1 MPDVM
6 TGHVVP
12 DITLDRI
19 KDRLSEVRGAL
30 VECPMV
36 SIVLVHLPLVLCP
49 ANYEIV
55 GLPH

>member
-1 MPDVM
+1 M

-12 DITLDRI
+12 DMPLSRV

-36 SIVLVHLPLVLCP
+36 SALPCCDS
-49 ANYEIV
+49 
-55 GLPH
+55 